1 MQILIQMESSIVKV
15 KLPTGGVTTGMR
27 GIFSKMVK
35 NIMAMEQM
43 QMEKDILQMGN
54 MLTEYMVVSYTKMEQ
69 NQKAEY
75 M

>member
-27 GIFSKMVK
+27 GIFFKMVK
-35 NIMAMEQM
+35 NIMAMVQM

-69 NQKAEY
+69 NQKVEH